1 MKTATRKQLVEM
13 GASKYQAKI
22 VTKTLQPVQK
32 QGRANVYDLF
42 AVSDRCRELME
53 NQRLRALTR
62 NALKTLRW
70 EILALAE
77 TIQDAPFGMTGVEQI
92 EYVEQLSR
100 RSEALF
106 AEAQAQEHQIK
117 RNQKVLSVENW
128 KNVPNYS

>member
-1 MKTATRKQLVEM
+1 
-13 GASKYQAKI
+13 
-22 VTKTLQPVQK
+22 
-32 QGRANVYDLF
+32 
-42 AVSDRCRELME
+42 ME

-70 EILALAE
+70 EILAFAE

-106 AEAQAQEHQIK
+106 AEAQAQERQIK
-117 RNQKVLSVENW
+117 RNQRVMLVEN
-128 KNVPNYS
+128 